1 MFTHYMGDI
10 KLKVKDEP
18 HVKKNVHYIKIYIHE
33 TCSRKKRN
41 SWKVVTSMSDIWLY
55 WYFLRVVM
63 YIYIYIY
70 IHFMKLNEEYKS
82 LKGHIGI

>member
-41 SWKVVTSMSDIWLY
+41 SWKVVTSMSDI
-55 WYFLRVVM
+55 
-63 YIYIYIY
+63 
-70 IHFMKLNEEYKS
+70 
-82 LKGHIGI
+82 